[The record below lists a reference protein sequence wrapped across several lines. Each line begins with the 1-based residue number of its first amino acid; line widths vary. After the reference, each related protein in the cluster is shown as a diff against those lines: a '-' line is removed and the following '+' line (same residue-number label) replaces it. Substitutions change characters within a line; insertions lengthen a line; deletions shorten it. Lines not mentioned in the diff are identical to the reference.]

1 MVRANC
7 ADVLVT
13 AGPSR
18 TGSTWQE
25 GVGSVL
31 NLIPGFR
38 EASDAGRAVQFAAIS
53 ISILALVGVGILI
66 YKASRQ
72 Q

>member
-1 MVRANC
+1 MVRSTC
-7 ADVLVT
+7 ADVVTT
-13 AGPSR
+13 AGPAR

-25 GVGSVL
+25 GVGSVF

-53 ISILALVGVGILI
+53 ISILALVGVGVLI
-66 YKASRQ
+66 YKTTRK
-72 Q
+72 